1 MVGNIRPT
9 RESYFLLDL
18 SEKGNEVANLI
29 DTFMMEKR
37 IERPLLSRGNT
48 VPSLAED
55 LGVYC
60 WLSHNPKQTATTWSG
75 RDEGEHVRP
84 GGPRAVAE
92 ASLLRNAWLGEVTLE
107 APDPLPWLRG
117 ASFETRTPV
126 PDFMSRLKGAAL

>member
-1 MVGNIRPT
+1 MREDGAGLVAPVCVFESGERVGGQIGPT
-9 RESYFLLDL
+9 RGASVPSALL
-18 SEKGNEVANLI
+18 EEGNEVANL
-29 DTFMMEKR
+29 DDSSLMGKR

-92 ASLLRNAWLGEVTLE
+92 ASFCLLYTS
-107 APDPLPWLRG
+107 D
-117 ASFETRTPV
+117 
-126 PDFMSRLKGAAL
+126 AADE